1 MTLLKWLNSI
11 TNDLFAT
18 AERPLFL
25 VTNQIANEDFAN
37 FTCHLLATLGAD
49 VVFLN
54 GDSRCNDY
62 NIHYCDGIINLALA
76 SKGVE
81 LKFIKNHLQNYKLQ
95 THFVLK
101 FELLN
106 NYANHYGTSHRFF

>member
-11 TNDLFAT
+11 TDDLFAT

-62 NIHYCDGIINLALA
+62 NIHYCDGIINLTLA
-76 SKGVE
+76 NKEVE
-81 LKFIKNHLQNYKLQ
+81 LKFIKNHLQNYKKTYKKL
-95 THFVLK
+95 FSIDS
-101 FELLN
+101 FN
-106 NYANHYGTSHRFF
+106 NVGFIRRV